1 MTSATGGEAIV
12 SGLVA
17 HGVDTVFGLPGAQIY
32 GLFDAFQQAQL
43 KVIGARHEQACG
55 YMAYGYARSTGRPG
69 VFSVVPGPGV
79 LNAGAALLTAF
90 GSNEPVLCL
99 TGQVPT
105 QFLGKGRGHLH
116 EMPDQLATLRTFV
129 KWADRVEYPD
139 IAPAMVSRAFQ
150 EMLSGRRGP
159 VSLEMPW
166 DVFTQRAEVGP
177 AKVFDPFPAPQ
188 PDPDR
193 IKAEAAQ
200 IKASKNPMI
209 FVGSGSIDA
218 SEEILELAE
227 MIDAPVV
234 AFRSGRGIVSNA
246 HELGLTMA
254 AAYRLWPR
262 TDLMIG
268 IGTRMEWP
276 ASSFRWPFQPQG
288 LKSIR
293 IDIDPSEMRR
303 LTPDAAVVADARS
316 GTRALLAAVSKAGY
330 SKSSGRRATIRDAS
344 AAALQ
349 EIQKVQPQMAYLN
362 ILREVL
368 PANAIVTDELSQ
380 VGFASWYGFPIYEPR
395 TFITSGY
402 QGTLGSGFPTALGA
416 KVANPDRPVVAI
428 TGDGGFMFGVQELAT
443 AVQFNIGVVTLV
455 FNNNAYGNVRRD
467 QRERF
472 DGRVVASD
480 LVNPDFVKRAESF
493 GVGAT
498 RVTSPEGF
506 RPALEKALA
515 AGGPYLKSHV
525 TEQHLQTSVSAFVHP
540 EKPKPNL
547 MVRSAHLRAS
557 RTMSMHRSYFEPP

>member
-1 MTSATGGEAIV
+1 LEETMTSSTGGEAIV

-79 LNAGAALLTAF
+79 LNAGAALLTSL

-105 QFLGKGRGHLH
+105 AFLGKGRGHLH

-129 KWADRVEYPD
+129 KWADRIEYPD
-139 IAPAMVSRAFQ
+139 AAPALVSRAFQ

-159 VSLEMPW
+159 VALEMPW
-166 DVFTQRAEVGP
+166 DVFTQRAETGP
-177 AKVFDPFPAPQ
+177 SKPFDPFPAPQ
-188 PDPDR
+188 PDPER
-193 IKAEAAQ
+193 VKAAAAL
-200 IKASKNPMI
+200 IAGSKTPMI
-209 FVGSGSIDA
+209 FVGSGAIHARD
-218 SEEILELAE
+218 EILELAE
-227 MIDAPVV
+227 LIDAPVV

-254 AAYRLWPR
+254 AAYRLWPK

-268 IGTRMEWP
+268 IGTRMELP
-276 ASSFRWPFQPQG
+276 ASSFRWPFQPDG

-303 LTPDAAVVADARS
+303 LAPDAAVVADARA
-316 GTRALLAAVSKAGY
+316 GTSDLLAAARKAGY
-330 SKSSGRRATIRDAS
+330 RKTSGRRAAIREAS
-344 AAALQ
+344 AAALEQ
-349 EIQKVQPQMAYLN
+349 IQKIQPQMAYLN

-368 PANAIVTDELSQ
+368 PSNAIVTDELSQ

-480 LVNPDFVKRAESF
+480 LVNPDFVKLTESF
-493 GVGAT
+493 GVGAA
-498 RVTSPEGF
+498 RVTSPDGF

-515 AGGPYLKSHV
+515 DGGPYLIDIEVPRDS
-525 TEQHLQTSVSAFVHP
+525 EISPWEFIHP
-540 EKPKPNL
+540 LKP
-547 MVRSAHLRAS
+547 
-557 RTMSMHRSYFEPP
+557 

>member
-1 MTSATGGEAIV
+1 MTSSSGGEAIV

-129 KWADRVEYPD
+129 KWADRIEYPD
-139 IAPAMVSRAFQ
+139 AAPTLVSRAFQ

-159 VSLEMPW
+159 GG
-166 DVFTQRAEVGP
+166 AGNAVGRVHAARGRRP
-177 AKVFDPFPAPQ
+177 PRSRSILFPAPQ
-188 PDPDR
+188 PDTER
-193 IKAEAAQ
+193 IKAAAAL
-200 IKASKNPMI
+200 IAGSKTPMI
-209 FVGSGSIDA
+209 FVGSGAIHARD
-218 SEEILELAE
+218 EILELAE
-227 MIDAPVV
+227 LIDAPVV

-254 AAYRLWPR
+254 AAYRLWPK

-268 IGTRMEWP
+268 IGTRLELP
-276 ASSFRWPFQPQG
+276 THVALAVSARRAEIRSHRYRSVGNAPLHARRRRRRRRAGRHARAARGGAQGRLQEDQRPPRRDPRGLGGGAAGDPDRSSRRWPTSTFCARCCRRMPSSPTNCRRSALPPG
-288 LKSIR
+288 TAFRSTSRAPSSPRAIR
-293 IDIDPSEMRR
+293 
-303 LTPDAAVVADARS
+303 ARS
-316 GTRALLAAVSKAGY
+316 ARAFPP
-330 SKSSGRRATIRDAS
+330 RS
-344 AAALQ
+344 A
-349 EIQKVQPQMAYLN
+349 
-362 ILREVL
+362 
-368 PANAIVTDELSQ
+368 
-380 VGFASWYGFPIYEPR
+380 PR
-395 TFITSGY
+395 SR
-402 QGTLGSGFPTALGA
+402 
-416 KVANPDRPVVAI
+416 NPDRPVVAI

-480 LVNPDFVKRAESF
+480 LVNPDFVKLAESF
-493 GVGAT
+493 GVGAA
-498 RVTSPEGF
+498 RVTSPETF

-515 AGGPYLKSHV
+515 DGGPYLIDIEVPRDS
-525 TEQHLQTSVSAFVHP
+525 EVSPWTFIHP
-540 EKPKPNL
+540 AKP
-547 MVRSAHLRAS
+547 
-557 RTMSMHRSYFEPP
+557 

>member
-1 MTSATGGEAIV
+1 MTSMTGGEAIV
-12 SGLVA
+12 NGLVA
-17 HGVDTVFGLPGAQIY
+17 HGVTTVFGLPGAQIY
-32 GLFDAFQQAQL
+32 GLFDAFHQAQL

-55 YMAYGYARSTGRPG
+55 YMAYGYARSTGKPG
-69 VFSVVPGPGV
+69 IFSVVPGPGV

-105 QFLGKGRGHLH
+105 EFLGKGRGHLH
-116 EMPDQLATLRTFV
+116 EMPDQLATLRSFV
-129 KWADRVEYPD
+129 KWADRIEYPD
-139 IAPAMVSRAFQ
+139 LAPTAVSRAFQ
-150 EMLSGRRGP
+150 EMMSGRRGP
-159 VSLEMPW
+159 AALEMPW
-166 DVFTQRAEVGP
+166 DVFTQTADGAA
-177 AKVFDPFPAPQ
+177 AKPFDPFPAPL
-188 PDPDR
+188 PDSAR
-193 IKAEAAQ
+193 IKEAAAL
-200 IKASKNPMI
+200 IADSKRPMI
-209 FVGSGSIDA
+209 FVGSGAIHA
-218 SEEILELAE
+218 REEILELAE

-268 IGTRMEWP
+268 IGTRLELPTM
-276 ASSFRWPFQPQG
+276 SRWPYRPEG

-293 IDIDPSEMRR
+293 IDIDPVEMRR
-303 LTPDAAVVADARS
+303 LTHNVAVVADAKAA
-316 GTRALLAAVSKAGY
+316 TRDLVTAVSKAGY
-330 SKSSGRRATIRDAS
+330 RRSSGRRAEIREAT
-344 AAALQ
+344 AAAHE

-368 PANAIVTDELSQ
+368 PPDAIVTDELSQ

-416 KVANPDRPVVAI
+416 KVANPDKPVVAI
-428 TGDGGFMFGVQELAT
+428 TGDGGFMFAVQELAT

-467 QRERF
+467 QLQRF

-480 LVNPDFVKRAESF
+480 LVNPDFVKLAESF
-493 GVGAT
+493 GVAAA
-498 RVTSPEGF
+498 RVTSPDHF
-506 RPALEKALA
+506 RLALEKALA
-515 AGGPYLKSHV
+515 HGGPYLIAIEVPKDS
-525 TEQHLQTSVSAFVHP
+525 EVSPWAFIHP
-540 EKPKPNL
+540 AKP
-547 MVRSAHLRAS
+547 
-557 RTMSMHRSYFEPP
+557 

>member
-1 MTSATGGEAIV
+1 MTSSTGGEAIV

-55 YMAYGYARSTGRPG
+55 YMAYGYSRSTGRPG

-105 QFLGKGRGHLH
+105 AFLGKGRGHLH

-129 KWADRVEYPD
+129 KWADRIEYPD
-139 IAPAMVSRAFQ
+139 AAPALVSRAFQ

-159 VSLEMPW
+159 VALEMPW
-166 DVFTQRAEVGP
+166 DVFTQRAETGP
-177 AKVFDPFPAPQ
+177 SKPFDPFPAPQ
-188 PDPDR
+188 PDTER
-193 IKAEAAQ
+193 VMAAAAL
-200 IKASKNPMI
+200 IAGSKTPMI
-209 FVGSGSIDA
+209 FVGSGAIHARD
-218 SEEILELAE
+218 EILELAE
-227 MIDAPVV
+227 LIDAPVV

-254 AAYRLWPR
+254 AAYRLWPK

-268 IGTRMEWP
+268 IGTRMELP
-276 ASSFRWPFQPQG
+276 ASSFRWPFQPDG

-303 LTPDAAVVADARS
+303 LAPDAAVVADARA
-316 GTRALLAAVSKAGY
+316 GTSDLLAAVRKAGY
-330 SKSSGRRATIRDAS
+330 RKTSGRRTAIREAS
-344 AAALQ
+344 AAALEQ
-349 EIQKVQPQMAYLN
+349 IQKIQPQMAYLN

-368 PANAIVTDELSQ
+368 PSNAIVTDELSQ

-416 KVANPDRPVVAI
+416 KVAHPERPVVAI

-480 LVNPDFVKRAESF
+480 LVNPDFVKLAESF
-493 GVGAT
+493 GVGAA
-498 RVTSPEGF
+498 RVTSPDGF

-515 AGGPYLKSHV
+515 DGGPYLIDIEVPRDS
-525 TEQHLQTSVSAFVHP
+525 ETSPWEFIHP
-540 EKPKPNL
+540 AKP
-547 MVRSAHLRAS
+547 
-557 RTMSMHRSYFEPP
+557 

>member
-1 MTSATGGEAIV
+1 MISATGGEAIV

-79 LNAGAALLTAF
+79 LNAGAAMLTAL

-129 KWADRVEYPD
+129 KWADRIEYPD
-139 IAPAMVSRAFQ
+139 AAPALVSRAFQ

-159 VSLEMPW
+159 VALEMPW
-166 DVFTQRAEVGP
+166 DVFTQRADIGT
-177 AKVFDPFPAPQ
+177 AKPFDLFPAPQ

-193 IKAEAAQ
+193 IKAAAAL
-200 IKASKNPMI
+200 IAASKTPMI
-209 FVGSGSIDA
+209 FVGSGAIHARD
-218 SEEILELAE
+218 EILELAE
-227 MIDAPVV
+227 LIDAPVV

-254 AAYRLWPR
+254 AAYRLWPQ

-268 IGTRMEWP
+268 IGTRMELP
-276 ASSFRWPFQPQG
+276 ASSFRWPFQPVG
-288 LKSIR
+288 LKSVR

-303 LTPDAAVVADARS
+303 LTPDAAVVADAKA
-316 GTRALLAAVSKAGY
+316 GTRELLATIRKNGY
-330 SKSSGRRATIRDAS
+330 TKTRGRRAAIRDAS
-344 AAALQ
+344 AAAQQ
-349 EIQKVQPQMAYLN
+349 EIQNVQPQMAYLN

-368 PANAIVTDELSQ
+368 PPDAIVTDELSQ
-380 VGFASWYGFPIYEPR
+380 VGFASWYGFPVYQPR

-416 KVANPDRPVVAI
+416 KVAHPGRPVVAI

-480 LVNPDFVKRAESF
+480 LVNPDFVKLAESF
-493 GVGAT
+493 GVGAA
-498 RVTSPEGF
+498 RVTSPEAF

-515 AGGPYLKSHV
+515 DGGPYLIAIEVPRDS
-525 TEQHLQTSVSAFVHP
+525 ETSPWAFIHP
-540 EKPKPNL
+540 AKP
-547 MVRSAHLRAS
+547 
-557 RTMSMHRSYFEPP
+557 